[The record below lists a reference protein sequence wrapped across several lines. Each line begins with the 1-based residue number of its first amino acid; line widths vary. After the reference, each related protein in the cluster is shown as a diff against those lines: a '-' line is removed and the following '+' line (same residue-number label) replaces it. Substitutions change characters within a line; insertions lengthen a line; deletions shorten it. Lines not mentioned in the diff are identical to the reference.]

1 MSAEPTPIILGEV
14 RVADGVVFIRGLD
27 ESDTDVVQVVGEA
40 DDVVEA
46 TRLCLRIGAR
56 AVRAAHVAVDVDLIE
71 RSFHGLEARLGAT
84 VSEAVRGIAETADGL
99 LDDEDGALTGTLS
112 TFRADMDRLLEATF
126 DPESKVSAL
135 AKIEDL
141 VGAVVDQ
148 TVHAVGRLVAPE
160 GDDSPLARLK
170 HEVLAGFRTEL
181 DGVVREVRTVS
192 ERLGIAAATAD
203 MYEQTTGK
211 GFDFEDVVDEKVG
224 GFAAMHGDLA
234 EQVGTEPG
242 VTASRV
248 GDEIVTLNRDDTHGI
263 EARFVLE
270 AKNRKLNMRA
280 TMSELDEALA
290 NRDALAAI
298 AVFRSQDQAPVPV
311 PFHYCDCKAIAV
323 LDPDDGDDSPLRL
336 AYLWA
341 RWTVRRSLGASEHDD
356 LDLERVTRLL
366 DDARRAI
373 ERSSTIKRCHSTA
386 KREITKAG
394 EQVAELVAEISEA
407 LDELDEA
414 LRS

>member
-1 MSAEPTPIILGEV
+1 MSAEPTPIILSEV

-27 ESDTDVVQVVGEA
+27 ESDTDVVQVIGEA

-71 RSFHGLEARLGAT
+71 RSFHELEARLGDT

-112 TFRADMDRLLEATF
+112 TFRDDMDRLLGATF

-135 AKIEDL
+135 AKIEEL

-148 TVHAVGRLVAPE
+148 NVQAVGRLVSPE

-192 ERLGIAAATAD
+192 ERLGIAAATTD

-211 GFDFEDVVDEKVG
+211 GFDFEDVVDEKVC

-234 EQVGTEPG
+234 EKVGTESG
-242 VTASRV
+242 ATASRV

-263 EARFVLE
+263 EARIVLE

-311 PFHYCDCKAIAV
+311 PFHYSDCKAIVV
-323 LDPDDGDDSPLRL
+323 LDPDDGDDSALRL
-336 AYLWA
+336 AYMWA
-341 RWTVRRSLGASEHDD
+341 RWAVRRSLGVSEHDD
-356 LDLERVTRLL
+356 VDLERVTRLL
-366 DDARRAI
+366 EGRGFVAGAKIGDVVSLHWSWACEVLTAVQQRTL
-373 ERSSTIKRCHSTA
+373 ERYTRFH
-386 KREITKAG
+386 
-394 EQVAELVAEISEA
+394 LA
-407 LDELDEA
+407 LASQTL
-414 LRS
+414 